1 MPIPSDFVASLTCPH
16 PKVVFDRLLN
26 GPKGSGKA
34 VWAWKTEISPADLY
48 CYLGARFG
56 KPNGPQ
62 NFFREDDS
70 DNLIHWEWVLDY
82 PGGDIHIMGM
92 NFRTEL
98 WIGGDSNLADPDR
111 IALAQLIKADFKNYG
126 PQMTEVRRGL
136 EKWTEFVN
144 PYQRLSRA
152 VEKMLLDI
160 KELDLQPEIQKIPD
174 ITSADEFQ
182 TNNWSEVLDKYS
194 KGLGLCFG
202 VRSMLPVMA
211 EAYVNFLLFVLMRP
225 ELKTDERLREN
236 ALRQPIDVRVKSLHM
251 TCVGFAKQINYA
263 TPECKAYHS
272 LVNERNDLLHGNVV
286 LEKLRF
292 NEVYFHGKVPVF
304 NEYRSMWE
312 RSVGVEI
319 QAVGLHRLIDEVE
332 TVKAFIAYLTTC
344 MQPSV
349 KEQIDRMSDTRDLGW
364 NQQTGRIGILFPGHL
379 VDMHMA
385 MNKSPNAQSSAGDA

>member
-1 MPIPSDFVASLTCPH
+1 MPFQSDFLASLTCPH
-16 PKVVFDRLLN
+16 PKVLFERLLN
-26 GPKGSGKA
+26 GPRPGGAA

-56 KPNGPQ
+56 RPNGPQ
-62 NFFREDDS
+62 NFFRADDS
-70 DNLIHWEWVLDY
+70 DNLIHWDWVLDH
-82 PGGDIHIMGM
+82 PNGDIHIMGM

-98 WIGGDSNLADPDR
+98 WISGGIEVVDDDR
-111 IALAQLIKADFKNYG
+111 VALAQLIKADFKNHG
-126 PQMTEVRRGL
+126 PKMAEIRRSL

-152 VEKMLLDI
+152 VEKLLVEI
-160 KELDLQPEIQKIPD
+160 EELDLKPETQKLPD
-174 ITSADEFQ
+174 ITSAGSADLD
-182 TNNWSEVLDKYS
+182 NWSLVLDRYS

-225 ELKTDERLREN
+225 ELKSDERLREN

-251 TCVGFAKQINYA
+251 TCLGFAKPIDYSSPQ
-263 TPECKAYHS
+263 CKAYHS

-292 NEVYFHGKVPVF
+292 NEVYFHGKVPIF

-319 QAVGLHRLIDEVE
+319 EAVGLHRLSDEVA
-332 TVKAFIAYLTTC
+332 TVKAFIEYLTTC
-344 MQPSV
+344 MKPSI
-349 KEQIDRMSDTRDLGW
+349 KEQIGRMAEMRDLGW
-364 NQQTGRIGILFPGHL
+364 NQQTGRIGVLFPGHL
-379 VDMHMA
+379 VDMHMSMKA
-385 MNKSPNAQSSAGDA
+385 PTAVEHGTGDA